1 MSQWLPGD
9 VTWMDIA
16 AVLAVLIVS
25 GWLMIVTM
33 YFREKRRRKMLEKP
47 LDIEKIRQLIRKM

>member
-1 MSQWLPGD
+1 
-9 VTWMDIA
+9 MDIA

-33 YFREKRRRKMLEKP
+33 YFREKRRHKMLEKP
-47 LDIEKIRQLIRKM
+47 LDIEKIRQIIRKM